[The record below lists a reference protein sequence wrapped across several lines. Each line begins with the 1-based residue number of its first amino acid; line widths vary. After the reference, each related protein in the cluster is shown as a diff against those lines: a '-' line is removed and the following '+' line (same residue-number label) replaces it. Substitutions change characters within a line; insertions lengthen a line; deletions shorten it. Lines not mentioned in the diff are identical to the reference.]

1 MILIDSSVLLDIF
14 TVDRVW
20 FEWSS
25 NAVATLADSTDIAI
39 NPLIYAE
46 ISVHFDSPEELDE
59 AIPKQMFRRE
69 PLPFE
74 AGFLAGKAFAM
85 YRKRGGTKT
94 SPLSD
99 FYIGAH
105 AAIAGFDILTRDPRR
120 FRRYFPAVKLIT
132 P

>member
-14 TVDRVW
+14 TIDPVW

-25 NAVATLADSTDIAI
+25 NMLSSLADNDDIAI

-46 ISVHFDSPEELDE
+46 VSVNFNSPAELDE
-59 AIPKQMFRRE
+59 AFPGHIFHRE

-74 AGFLAGKAFAM
+74 AAFLAGKAFAK
-85 YRKRGGTKT
+85 YKKRGGIKT

-99 FYIGAH
+99 FFIGAH
-105 AAIAGFDILTRDPRR
+105 AAVAGFDLLTRDPRR
-120 FRRYFPAVKLIT
+120 FRRYFPTVKIIA

>member
-1 MILIDSSVLLDIF
+1 MILIDSSVLLDLF
-14 TVDRVW
+14 TVDPFW

-25 NAVATLADSTDIAI
+25 KAVATLANSTEIAI

-46 ISVHFDSPEELDE
+46 VSVHFDSVEELDE
-59 AIPKQMFRRE
+59 AFPEQMFRRE

-74 AGFLAGKAFAM
+74 AGFLAGKAFAA
-85 YRKRGGTKT
+85 YRRRGGAKT

-105 AAIAGFDILTRDPRR
+105 AAISGLSILTRDPRR
-120 FRRYFPAVKLIT
+120 FRRYFPTVEVIA